1 MREVCTK
8 NFFVVCD
15 CGDIIKPK
23 RIKKISVQ
31 YYEPTDKKRKSPS
44 DKKKKEKEKD
54 KRGDSQEPEQ
64 KEENKISQEVLES
77 VSKDL
82 LALGFTEAESYELIN
97 KSYELIG
104 VEDRVEL
111 VKKSISLASTK

>member
-1 MREVCTK
+1 MFLTSATVSTCPKTK
-8 NFFVVCD
+8 WPPSSSPNFKD
-15 CGDIIKPK
+15 GSKLT
-23 RIKKISVQ
+23 R
-31 YYEPTDKKRKSPS
+31 RPS
-44 DKKKKEKEKD
+44 LQFFK
-54 KRGDSQEPEQ
+54 
-64 KEENKISQEVLES
+64 EVLES

-111 VKKSISLASTK
+111 VKKSISLASASTK